1 MKTNRLSRIT
11 TCRKYG
17 GGNGGFSLIEVA
29 VSVALIVLVATTAL
43 ASLRS
48 GLRTLGGTEQAARAV
63 DSIREYREFTYG
75 YTVAEMDALDG
86 TTTSPVLADGTDI
99 PDTSDMTLNISVQPV
114 DDDDPETEV
123 LAGESST
130 RLVTVTAYAHGRKL
144 QEASWL
150 IVDI

>member
-1 MKTNRLSRIT
+1 MRTHRCLQRNTRAQR
-11 TCRKYG
+11 G
-17 GGNGGFSLIEVA
+17 GGSGFSLIEVA
-29 VSVALIVLVATTAL
+29 VAIALIVLVATTAL

-63 DSIREYREFTYG
+63 DAIREYRE
-75 YTVAEMDALDG
+75 YTFDRTMAQMDALHG
-86 TTTSPVLADGTDI
+86 TSASPVLADGSDL
-99 PDTSDMTLNISVQPV
+99 PNSSDMTLNVSVVPV

-123 LAGESST
+123 LAAASST

-150 IVDI
+150 IVEF